1 MLTYIPRETP
11 KHEYV
16 TVTPEGFK
24 FRQQNFETLSQLMR
38 WFKEHFRD
46 RIPGGETLDFNI
58 LN

>member
-24 FRQQNFETLSQLMR
+24 FRQQNFETLGQLMR

-46 RIPGGETLDFNI
+46 KIPGGKKI
-58 LN
+58 SS